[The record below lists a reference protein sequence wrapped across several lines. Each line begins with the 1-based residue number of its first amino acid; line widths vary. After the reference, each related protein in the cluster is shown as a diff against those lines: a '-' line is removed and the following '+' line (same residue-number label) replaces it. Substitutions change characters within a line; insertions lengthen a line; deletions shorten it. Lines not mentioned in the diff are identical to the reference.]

1 MNKHW
6 HIVLMSRKCS
16 KGIRE
21 YKVRVVLAGARERAD
36 LPLSE
41 WIDES
46 IANCIALFHLLC
58 FANRAALEAV
68 DQPLPPRPALLI
80 RLMLKLKISG
90 FR

>member
-1 MNKHW
+1 MNKHC

-41 WIDES
+41 WIDE
-46 IANCIALFHLLC
+46 
-58 FANRAALEAV
+58 
-68 DQPLPPRPALLI
+68 
-80 RLMLKLKISG
+80 
-90 FR
+90 